1 MTAAPILLPVF
12 AEVALTF
19 GLLLWLGGLRVPL
32 IRRRGVRMSD
42 IALGEPNWPP
52 HVIQVQNA
60 FQNQLELPVLFYAL
74 VALALVTE
82 RVTVAMVVLA
92 WLFVALR
99 GVHALIHT
107 TSNNVPRRFFVYA
120 LGFAVLML
128 MWLLFFV
135 SVVFQ

>member
-1 MTAAPILLPVF
+1 MSAAPILLPVF

-19 GLLLWLGGLRVPL
+19 GLLLWLGALRVPL
-32 IRRRGVRMSD
+32 IRGRSVRTRD

-60 FQNQLELPVLFYAL
+60 FQNQLELPVLFYVL
-74 VALALVTE
+74 VGLALATGHVTM
-82 RVTVAMVVLA
+82 ALVVLA
-92 WLFVALR
+92 WVFVGLR
-99 GVHALIHT
+99 GLHALIHT
-107 TSNNVPRRFFVYA
+107 TSNDVPRRFLVYA

-135 SVVFQ
+135 SVVFA